1 MMKKWMAAAL
11 AAVMMLSMSAMA
23 LSQESGASRITV
35 QGTAKVQAE
44 PDMVT
49 VTANSSVTDETVSGA
64 QEQIHAIVAK
74 ATEALLALG
83 ILSDDI
89 VTSDYS
95 YYPRYDYEANV
106 ITGYEASHTLSIICR
121 DISMLDKVIAVV
133 TDSGFSH
140 VYNVGF
146 DVSTRAELYRQ
157 ALDQAIL
164 RAEEKAV
171 RMAQTAGL
179 TITGLAELSEMGG
192 HNEGYAMNAAADM
205 MVMKSA
211 GGATGIRSGMIEVS
225 AGVTAVYEGKR

>member
-11 AAVMMLSMSAMA
+11 AAVLMLSMNVCA
-23 LSQESGASRITV
+23 LAEGISRITV

-49 VTANSSVTDETVSGA
+49 VTANASVTDETVGGA
-64 QEQIHAIVAK
+64 QAQIHAIVEK
-74 ATEALLALG
+74 ATEGLLALG

-133 TDSGFSH
+133 TDSGVSH
-140 VYNVGF
+140 VYNVSF

-157 ALDQAIL
+157 ALDQAIM

-179 TITGLAELSEMGG
+179 TITGLAELSEVGG
-192 HNEGYAMNAAADM
+192 YNEGYAVNAAADM

-211 GGATGIRSGMIEVS
+211 GSATGIRSGIIEVS